1 MTDEQLVRAAIILA
15 ARKCRVPAY
24 VAWASA
30 WLDGSDRTPSSCR
43 DASWAVYG
51 PECAGIGGAE
61 EAAWAIAAA
70 TELAEGTAA
79 WLKFS
84 ARKSIRI
91 ARKNACASQAFN
103 RRLRTLAPDIA
114 RRHIVLRRRATAAH
128 PLP

>member
-1 MTDEQLVRAAIILA
+1 MTDEQWVNAAVVLA

-24 VAWASA
+24 VEWAAAWI
-30 WLDGSDRTPSSCR
+30 DETDRTKESCR
-43 DASWAVYG
+43 KVSMAVYG

-70 TELAEGTAA
+70 TELAEGTAV
-79 WLKFS
+79 WLRYS

-91 ARKNACASQAFN
+91 ARKNAYASQAFN